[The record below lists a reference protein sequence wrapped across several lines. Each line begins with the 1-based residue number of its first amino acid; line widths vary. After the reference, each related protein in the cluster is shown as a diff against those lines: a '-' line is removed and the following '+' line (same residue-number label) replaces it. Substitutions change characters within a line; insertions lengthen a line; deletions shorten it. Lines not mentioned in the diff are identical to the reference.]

1 MVLSGKY
8 QLTFET
14 PTMQVQPGLGMA
26 KVMFRLTTTLRQHSI
41 WNTCQRRFPSGAGT
55 VQRSQKKGVEMQTAD
70 IVLISAVL
78 LCAIGFAALS
88 IVLMRVFDA
97 LRALRRE
104 VRDMREQTLPLI
116 ADLRSSTDDAK
127 SAMHGARADLE
138 RFDRVLGSA
147 EAISEAVETSG
158 RAARRLFAAPV
169 IKAVGTVT
177 GVKRAVS
184 RMKSPGT
191 NVEVIDQE
199 RRRA

>member
-1 MVLSGKY
+1 
-8 QLTFET
+8 
-14 PTMQVQPGLGMA
+14 
-26 KVMFRLTTTLRQHSI
+26 
-41 WNTCQRRFPSGAGT
+41 
-55 VQRSQKKGVEMQTAD
+55 MQTAD

-104 VRDMREQTLPLI
+104 VRQMREQTLPLI
-116 ADLRSSTDDAK
+116 TDLRSSTDDAK
-127 SAMHGARADLE
+127 SAMDGARADLE

-177 GVKRAVS
+177 GVKRAVG
-184 RMKSPGT
+184 RLKSPGA
-191 NVEVIDQE
+191 NVEVISEE

>member
-1 MVLSGKY
+1 
-8 QLTFET
+8 
-14 PTMQVQPGLGMA
+14 
-26 KVMFRLTTTLRQHSI
+26 
-41 WNTCQRRFPSGAGT
+41 
-55 VQRSQKKGVEMQTAD
+55 MQTAD

-88 IVLMRVFDA
+88 IVLVRVFDA

-116 ADLRSSTDDAK
+116 TDLRSSTDDAK
-127 SAMHGARADLE
+127 SAMDGARADLE

-177 GVKRAVS
+177 GVKRAVG

-191 NVEVIDQE
+191 NVEVIKQE
-199 RRRA
+199 KRRA

>member
-1 MVLSGKY
+1 
-8 QLTFET
+8 
-14 PTMQVQPGLGMA
+14 
-26 KVMFRLTTTLRQHSI
+26 
-41 WNTCQRRFPSGAGT
+41 
-55 VQRSQKKGVEMQTAD
+55 MQTAD

-116 ADLRSSTDDAK
+116 TDLRSSTDDAK
-127 SAMHGARADLE
+127 SAMDGARADLE

-177 GVKRAVS
+177 GVKRAVG

-191 NVEVIDQE
+191 NVEVFNQE
-199 RRRA
+199 KRRA

>member
-1 MVLSGKY
+1 M
-8 QLTFET
+8 
-14 PTMQVQPGLGMA
+14 
-26 KVMFRLTTTLRQHSI
+26 
-41 WNTCQRRFPSGAGT
+41 
-55 VQRSQKKGVEMQTAD
+55 EMQTAD

-88 IVLMRVFDA
+88 IVLVRVFDA

-116 ADLRSSTDDAK
+116 TDLRSSADDAK
-127 SAMHGARADLE
+127 SAMDGARADLE

-177 GVKRAVS
+177 GVKRAVG

-191 NVEVIDQE
+191 NIEVIKQE
-199 RRRA
+199 KRRA

>member
-1 MVLSGKY
+1 MKITKEVK
-8 QLTFET
+8 
-14 PTMQVQPGLGMA
+14 
-26 KVMFRLTTTLRQHSI
+26 
-41 WNTCQRRFPSGAGT
+41 
-55 VQRSQKKGVEMQTAD
+55 MQTSD
-70 IVLISAVL
+70 IVLIAAVV

-88 IVLMRVFDA
+88 IVLLRVFDA

-104 VRDMREQTLPLI
+104 VREMRDQTLPLI

-127 SAMHGARADLE
+127 SAMDGARADLE

-177 GVKRAVS
+177 GVKRAVG
-184 RMKSPGT
+184 RLKSPGSK
-191 NVEVIDQE
+191 VEVVSHE
-199 RRRA
+199 KRRA

>member
-1 MVLSGKY
+1 M
-8 QLTFET
+8 ET
-14 PTMQVQPGLGMA
+14 SEV
-26 KVMFRLTTTLRQHSI
+26 
-41 WNTCQRRFPSGAGT
+41 
-55 VQRSQKKGVEMQTAD
+55 
-70 IVLISAVL
+70 VLIAAVV

-88 IVLMRVFDA
+88 IVLLRVFDA

-104 VRDMREQTLPLI
+104 VRQLREQTLPLI

-127 SAMHGARADLE
+127 LAMAGAREDLE

-177 GVKRAVS
+177 GVKRAVG
-184 RMKSPGT
+184 RLKSPGSK
-191 NVEVIDQE
+191 VEVVSE
-199 RRRA
+199 VKRRA

>member
-1 MVLSGKY
+1 MKITKEVK
-8 QLTFET
+8 
-14 PTMQVQPGLGMA
+14 
-26 KVMFRLTTTLRQHSI
+26 
-41 WNTCQRRFPSGAGT
+41 
-55 VQRSQKKGVEMQTAD
+55 MQTSD
-70 IVLISAVL
+70 IVLIAAVV

-88 IVLMRVFDA
+88 IVLLRVFDA

-104 VRDMREQTLPLI
+104 VREMREQTLPLI

-127 SAMHGARADLE
+127 SAMAGARADLE

-177 GVKRAVS
+177 GVKRAVG
-184 RMKSPGT
+184 RLKSPGSK
-191 NVEVIDQE
+191 VEVVSHE
-199 RRRA
+199 KRRA

>member
-1 MVLSGKY
+1 MEL
-8 QLTFET
+8 
-14 PTMQVQPGLGMA
+14 
-26 KVMFRLTTTLRQHSI
+26 
-41 WNTCQRRFPSGAGT
+41 
-55 VQRSQKKGVEMQTAD
+55 QTAD

-88 IVLMRVFDA
+88 IVLVRVFDA

-116 ADLRSSTDDAK
+116 TDLRSSTDDAK
-127 SAMHGARADLE
+127 SAMDGARADLE

-177 GVKRAVS
+177 GVKRAVG

-191 NVEVIDQE
+191 NVEVIKQE
-199 RRRA
+199 KRRA

>member
-1 MVLSGKY
+1 M
-8 QLTFET
+8 ET
-14 PTMQVQPGLGMA
+14 SEV
-26 KVMFRLTTTLRQHSI
+26 
-41 WNTCQRRFPSGAGT
+41 
-55 VQRSQKKGVEMQTAD
+55 
-70 IVLISAVL
+70 VLIAAVI

-88 IVLMRVFDA
+88 IVLLRVFDA

-104 VRDMREQTLPLI
+104 VRQMREQTLPLI

-127 SAMHGARADLE
+127 LAMDGAREDLE

-177 GVKRAVS
+177 GVKRAVG
-184 RMKSPGT
+184 RLKSPGSK
-191 NVEVIDQE
+191 VEVVSDVK
-199 RRRA
+199 RRA

>member
-1 MVLSGKY
+1 M
-8 QLTFET
+8 ET
-14 PTMQVQPGLGMA
+14 SEV
-26 KVMFRLTTTLRQHSI
+26 
-41 WNTCQRRFPSGAGT
+41 
-55 VQRSQKKGVEMQTAD
+55 
-70 IVLISAVL
+70 VLIAAVV

-88 IVLMRVFDA
+88 IVLLRVFDA

-104 VRDMREQTLPLI
+104 VRQMREQTLPLI

-127 SAMHGARADLE
+127 LAMAGAREDLE

-177 GVKRAVS
+177 GVKRAVG
-184 RMKSPGT
+184 RLKSSGSK
-191 NVEVIDQE
+191 VEVVSE
-199 RRRA
+199 VKRRA

>member
-1 MVLSGKY
+1 
-8 QLTFET
+8 
-14 PTMQVQPGLGMA
+14 
-26 KVMFRLTTTLRQHSI
+26 
-41 WNTCQRRFPSGAGT
+41 
-55 VQRSQKKGVEMQTAD
+55 MQTAD

-88 IVLMRVFDA
+88 IVLVRVFDA

-116 ADLRSSTDDAK
+116 TDLRSSADDAK
-127 SAMHGARADLE
+127 SAMDGARADLE

-177 GVKRAVS
+177 GVKRAVG

-191 NVEVIDQE
+191 NVEVIKQE
-199 RRRA
+199 KRRA

>member
-1 MVLSGKY
+1 
-8 QLTFET
+8 
-14 PTMQVQPGLGMA
+14 
-26 KVMFRLTTTLRQHSI
+26 
-41 WNTCQRRFPSGAGT
+41 
-55 VQRSQKKGVEMQTAD
+55 MQTAD
-70 IVLISAVL
+70 LVLISAVL

-127 SAMHGARADLE
+127 SAMDGARADLE

-177 GVKRAVS
+177 GVKRAVG
-184 RMKSPGT
+184 RLKSPGT
-191 NVEVIDQE
+191 NVEVINQE

>member
-1 MVLSGKY
+1 
-8 QLTFET
+8 
-14 PTMQVQPGLGMA
+14 
-26 KVMFRLTTTLRQHSI
+26 
-41 WNTCQRRFPSGAGT
+41 
-55 VQRSQKKGVEMQTAD
+55 MQTAD
-70 IVLISAVL
+70 IVLIAAVV

-88 IVLMRVFDA
+88 IVLLRVFDA

-104 VRDMREQTLPLI
+104 VREMREQTLPLI

-127 SAMHGARADLE
+127 SAMDGARADLE

-177 GVKRAVS
+177 GVNDAPCGAGAAGVFDTPPYPANNGGRGGAGGGG
-184 RMKSPGT
+184 RG
-191 NVEVIDQE
+191 
-199 RRRA
+199 R

>member
-1 MVLSGKY
+1 
-8 QLTFET
+8 
-14 PTMQVQPGLGMA
+14 
-26 KVMFRLTTTLRQHSI
+26 
-41 WNTCQRRFPSGAGT
+41 
-55 VQRSQKKGVEMQTAD
+55 MQTAD

-104 VRDMREQTLPLI
+104 VRQMREQTLPLI
-116 ADLRSSTDDAK
+116 TDLRSSTDEAK
-127 SAMHGARADLE
+127 LAMDGAREDLE

-147 EAISEAVETSG
+147 EAISDAVETSG
-158 RAARRLFAAPV
+158 RAARRLFAAPM

-177 GVKRAVS
+177 GVKRAVG
-184 RMKSPGT
+184 RLKSPGT
-191 NVEVIDQE
+191 NVEVISEE

>member
-1 MVLSGKY
+1 M
-8 QLTFET
+8 ET
-14 PTMQVQPGLGMA
+14 SEV
-26 KVMFRLTTTLRQHSI
+26 
-41 WNTCQRRFPSGAGT
+41 
-55 VQRSQKKGVEMQTAD
+55 
-70 IVLISAVL
+70 VLIAAVV

-88 IVLMRVFDA
+88 IVLLRVFDA

-104 VRDMREQTLPLI
+104 VRQMREQTLPLI

-127 SAMHGARADLE
+127 LAMDGAREDLE

-177 GVKRAVS
+177 GVKRAVG
-184 RMKSPGT
+184 RLKSPGSK
-191 NVEVIDQE
+191 VEVVSE
-199 RRRA
+199 VKRRA

>member
-1 MVLSGKY
+1 MKITKEVK
-8 QLTFET
+8 
-14 PTMQVQPGLGMA
+14 
-26 KVMFRLTTTLRQHSI
+26 
-41 WNTCQRRFPSGAGT
+41 
-55 VQRSQKKGVEMQTAD
+55 MQTSD
-70 IVLISAVL
+70 IVLIAAVV

-88 IVLMRVFDA
+88 IVLLRVFDA

-104 VRDMREQTLPLI
+104 VREMREQTLPLI

-127 SAMHGARADLE
+127 SAMAVARADLE

-177 GVKRAVS
+177 GVKRAVG
-184 RMKSPGT
+184 RLKSPGSK
-191 NVEVIDQE
+191 VEVVSHE
-199 RRRA
+199 KRRA

>member
-1 MVLSGKY
+1 MEL
-8 QLTFET
+8 
-14 PTMQVQPGLGMA
+14 
-26 KVMFRLTTTLRQHSI
+26 
-41 WNTCQRRFPSGAGT
+41 
-55 VQRSQKKGVEMQTAD
+55 QTAD

-88 IVLMRVFDA
+88 IVLLRVFDA

-104 VRDMREQTLPLI
+104 IRDMREQTLPLI
-116 ADLRSSTDDAK
+116 TDLRSSTDDAK
-127 SAMHGARADLE
+127 SAMDGARADLE

-177 GVKRAVS
+177 GVKRAVG
-184 RMKSPGT
+184 RMKSSGT
-191 NVEVIDQE
+191 NVEVIKQE
-199 RRRA
+199 KRRA

>member
-1 MVLSGKY
+1 M
-8 QLTFET
+8 ET
-14 PTMQVQPGLGMA
+14 SEV
-26 KVMFRLTTTLRQHSI
+26 
-41 WNTCQRRFPSGAGT
+41 
-55 VQRSQKKGVEMQTAD
+55 
-70 IVLISAVL
+70 VLIAAVV

-88 IVLMRVFDA
+88 IVLLRVFDA

-104 VRDMREQTLPLI
+104 VRQMREQTLPLI

-127 SAMHGARADLE
+127 LAMAGAREDLE

-177 GVKRAVS
+177 GVKRAVG
-184 RMKSPGT
+184 RLKSPGSK
-191 NVEVIDQE
+191 VEVVSE
-199 RRRA
+199 VKRRA

>member
-1 MVLSGKY
+1 M
-8 QLTFET
+8 ET
-14 PTMQVQPGLGMA
+14 SEV
-26 KVMFRLTTTLRQHSI
+26 
-41 WNTCQRRFPSGAGT
+41 
-55 VQRSQKKGVEMQTAD
+55 
-70 IVLISAVL
+70 VLIAAVI

-88 IVLMRVFDA
+88 IVLLRVFDA

-104 VRDMREQTLPLI
+104 VRQMREQTLPLI

-127 SAMHGARADLE
+127 LAMDGAREDLE

-177 GVKRAVS
+177 GVKRAVG
-184 RMKSPGT
+184 RLKSPGSK
-191 NVEVIDQE
+191 VEVVSE
-199 RRRA
+199 VKRRA